1 MKYFLILLTLA
12 FVVGCKSSKTIT
24 ISSDEIIETV
34 SYLSSDDLEGRNTG
48 TIGIEK
54 AAEYIELQL
63 KSFGINPYFNT
74 YRDHFKANNLDAF
87 NVVGYLEGTDSKLKD
102 EFVIISA
109 HYDHVGYANK
119 VGNDSLANGANDN
132 ASGTSSVLAI
142 AKYFAAKKK
151 NKRSLMFV
159 LFSAEELGLLGSD
172 HLAKRLKRKN
182 IDLYSMINIEMTGV
196 PLKDRDYVAFL
207 SGYDLSNMA
216 LKINE
221 YVGSNLIGLS
231 EIAKKYNLFRQ
242 SDNYAFYKEFGL
254 PCQTL
259 SSCDLSNYS
268 YYHHVDDEADKLDY
282 NFMASLINKIIPA
295 IEEMCNTPTKEIVMY
310 EQE

>member
-24 ISSDEIIETV
+24 ITSDEIKETV
-34 SYLSSDDLEGRNTG
+34 SYLSSDDLAGRETG

-63 KSFGINPYFNT
+63 KSFGIKPYFNT
-74 YRDHFKANNLDAF
+74 YRDHFMANDLDAF